1 MRNSLARQAEQSS
14 VTTFFETLLAEAEA
28 EAGESDVAFCT
39 INHALA
45 ASERTGL
52 HWYDA
57 ETHRIRGE
65 ILLRGKSAD
74 TLTAEEAF
82 QRAIAI
88 AGEQGARSFQ
98 LRAALSLAKLYQ
110 SNDRP
115 AEAHAVLE
123 PALQG
128 FSSTPE
134 MPEIAQAQTL
144 LAAIDASAHVRHE

>member
-1 MRNSLARQAEQSS
+1 MPKPYSQDLRDRVIDA
-14 VTTFFETLLAEAEA
+14 VETLLAEAEA

-45 ASERTGL
+45 ASERTGR
-52 HWYDA
+52 HWYDV

-82 QRAIAI
+82 QRAIAV
-88 AGEQGARSFQ
+88 AGEQGARTFG
-98 LRAALSLAKLYQ
+98 LRAALSLARLYQ
-110 SNDRP
+110 STGRP
-115 AEAHAVLE
+115 AEAHAVVE

-128 FSSTPE
+128 FSSTLE
-134 MPEIAQAQTL
+134 MPEIAEAQAL
-144 LAAIDASAHVRHE
+144 LVAIEADAHVRHE